1 MAKELPGS
9 QENDP
14 DFFGHAARRLFSGAL
29 RPLAISR

>member
-14 DFFGHAARRLFSGAL
+14 DFFGLAS
-29 RPLAISR
+29 PLGHFPDEHS